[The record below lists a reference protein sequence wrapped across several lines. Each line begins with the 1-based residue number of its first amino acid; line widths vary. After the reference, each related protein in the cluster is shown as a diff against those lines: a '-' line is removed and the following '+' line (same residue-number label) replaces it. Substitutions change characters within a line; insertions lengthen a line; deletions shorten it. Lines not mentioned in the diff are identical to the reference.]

1 MSGNRSKYGK
11 NSKRGGSLRTAA
23 LTVTTIV
30 LAMTVI
36 LVISPSIR
44 SSLASVLRPE
54 QISNGYAPSQ
64 TDNSGSASETP
75 AASSAEES
83 TVAEQTETTIAET
96 EPYKDIEIELVATGD
111 VLLHMPVIN
120 GVARNVEGGTVYQFD
135 PVFRYIKDI
144 VHSADYAVLNFEGT
158 LGGPP
163 YTGYPMFS
171 APDDIVPALLN
182 TGFDLASTVNN
193 HSIDRGYDGL
203 IRTATVFQENGL
215 PNIGTKTSVE
225 AKSYRVEDV
234 QGIKI
239 GFSSFSFETIGTE
252 QNRALNGIL
261 IPKDAE
267 PLIDSFNP
275 YREGVFDQDIQRIL
289 ERVETMRSEGAEF
302 ICMVMHWGEEYHI
315 SSSPYQQRLAQ
326 ILADAGVDL
335 IIGHHPHVVQEIDFV
350 KASNSDHEMLVYYSL
365 GNFISNQY
373 FDTGNASGRGQDG
386 LTARVSITKT
396 ENDISITSAEY
407 IPIHV
412 VRVVADGI
420 PSHRVVPV
428 LDALADPAAYETT
441 SELMNASL
449 ARTEAVMDANG
460 SSDKIS
466 LTAAG
471 N

>member
-1 MSGNRSKYGK
+1 MSGNRYGNTHRK
-11 NSKRGGSLRTAA
+11 SSRLRTAA
-23 LTVTTIV
+23 LIFTTIV
-30 LAMTVI
+30 LAMTVL
-36 LVISPSIR
+36 LVMSPSIR
-44 SSLASVLRPE
+44 NSLASVMRPDQSSIDSTLNHKE
-54 QISNGYAPSQ
+54 TSEDSDETSEDSVI
-64 TDNSGSASETP
+64 DASKAT
-75 AASSAEES
+75 
-83 TVAEQTETTIAET
+83 EQTETTIAET

-120 GVARNVEGGTVYQFD
+120 GVARNVNGETVYQFD
-135 PVFRYIKDI
+135 PVFHYIKNI
-144 VHSADYAVLNFEGT
+144 ISSADYAVMNFEGT

-171 APDDIVPALLN
+171 APDDIVPALIS

-215 PNIGTKTSVE
+215 PNIGTKTSAE

-275 YREGVFDQDIQRIL
+275 YREDVFDQDIQRIL

-302 ICMVMHWGEEYHI
+302 ICMVMHWGEEYNI

-396 ENDISITSAEY
+396 ENDVSITSAEY

-412 VRVVADGI
+412 VRVEADGI

-428 LDALADPAAYETT
+428 LDALADPASYETT

-449 ARTEAVMDANG
+449 ARTEAVMAANG
-460 SSDKIS
+460 GSDKIS